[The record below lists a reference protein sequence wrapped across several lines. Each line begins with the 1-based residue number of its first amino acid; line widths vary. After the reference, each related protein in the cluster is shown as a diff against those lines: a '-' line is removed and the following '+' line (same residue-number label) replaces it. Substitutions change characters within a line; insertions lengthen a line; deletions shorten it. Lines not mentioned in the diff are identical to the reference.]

1 MAFVSHCIRQE
12 RALDHGR
19 NLALLQ
25 FIYTCINWISIPR
38 FDVPC
43 IAKGAKVS
51 IASVINGLLCSAKT
65 LIKSD
70 LIARVSIV
78 LCLDRIDFAMRKL
91 LCYVKALIKGI
102 RCDHDTDTM
111 IGDVLE
117 STESISLHGTIE
129 EAK

>member
-1 MAFVSHCIRQE
+1 M
-12 RALDHGR
+12 
-19 NLALLQ
+19 
-25 FIYTCINWISIPR
+25 
-38 FDVPC
+38 PC
-43 IAKGAKVS
+43 IANGAKVS

-65 LIKSD
+65 LIKLD

-78 LCLDRIDFAMRKL
+78 LGLDRIDFAMRSL

-102 RCDHDTDTM
+102 RCDHDTDTI

-129 EAK
+129 ETK